1 MQPIPIIKIKDNSE
15 IARKILNSVAHKY
28 DCDVEFR
35 VEDGRLTFDGDRD
48 CVVEIV
54 REAFHVG

>member
-1 MQPIPIIKIKDNSE
+1 MQPIPIIRKTDNTE
-15 IARKILNSVAHKY
+15 VAKKILNSVAHKY

-35 VEDGRLTFDGDRD
+35 VEDGRLNFSGDRD
-48 CVVEIV
+48 CAVEIV